1 MVALVGLLTILAVF
15 IAIFSKKVSPM
26 VALIAVPIIAA
37 LILGVSPPVIAKY
50 AVGGI
55 REIAPT
61 IGMFVFAIIFFGVM
75 TDAGM
80 MDPIIERI
88 LRTVGMKPA
97 RITMGATLLALL
109 IHLDGS
115 GAVTFLIAIP
125 AMLPLFERLQ
135 MDKRILALVV
145 SLAAGVNFLPWTG
158 PVLRSASSISK
169 VAGHEVT
176 TIDIFTPLI
185 AVQLVGIVFM
195 FAVAYILGKKEER
208 RLGLT
213 DAGFEA
219 SIEASAKMRELSEA
233 EQKIRRPKLFWVNI
247 AITLIVLGTMIS
259 GYISP
264 TIMFMVGC
272 VVALVINYPNE
283 KDQKG
288 RVDAHA
294 KAALMMASILFAAGV
309 FTGIMGSTKMLA
321 EMAAYAANH
330 IPDHMAQHMPF
341 AVGIVSMPLSLLFD
355 PDSYYYGVM
364 PVVAEVY
371 KSFGGNP
378 IEIAQ
383 ASILGQMTTGFP
395 VSPLTPATFLVVG
408 LTGVS
413 LADHQK
419 YAIPYLFGA
428 TVIMTIAAALIGI
441 FPF

>member
-1 MVALVGLLTILAVF
+1 MVALVGLLTIVAVF

-37 LILGVSPPVIAKY
+37 LILGISPPVVAKY

-80 MDPIIERI
+80 MDPIIDRI

-125 AMLPLFERLQ
+125 AMMPLFERLG

-158 PVLRSASSISK
+158 PVLRAASSISK
-169 VAGHEVT
+169 VAGYEIT
-176 TIDIFTPLI
+176 TIDIFNLLI
-185 AVQLVGIVFM
+185 PVQAVGILFM
-195 FAVAYILGKKEER
+195 FIVAYLLGKKEER
-208 RLGLT
+208 RLGLAGNT
-213 DAGFEA
+213 DAVEGVIA
-219 SIEASAKMRELSEA
+219 TRELSEA
-233 EQKIRRPKLFWVNI
+233 EKKTRRPHLFWVNI
-247 AITLIVLGTMIS
+247 LITLGVLGTMVS

-264 TIMFMVGC
+264 TIMFMAGC
-272 VVALVINYPNE
+272 VIALVVNYPNE
-283 KDQKG
+283 KDQKA

-321 EMAAYAANH
+321 EMALAASSF
-330 IPDHMAQHMPF
+330 IPGHMAQHMPF

-355 PDSYYYGVM
+355 PDSFYYGVM
-364 PVVAEVY
+364 PAIAEVY
-371 KSFGGNP
+371 KGFGGAP
-378 IEIAQ
+378 IQIAQ

-408 LTGVS
+408 LTGIS

-419 YAIPYLFGA
+419 FSIPYLFGA
-428 TVIMTIAAALIGI
+428 TVVMTITAALIGV
-441 FPF
+441 FTF